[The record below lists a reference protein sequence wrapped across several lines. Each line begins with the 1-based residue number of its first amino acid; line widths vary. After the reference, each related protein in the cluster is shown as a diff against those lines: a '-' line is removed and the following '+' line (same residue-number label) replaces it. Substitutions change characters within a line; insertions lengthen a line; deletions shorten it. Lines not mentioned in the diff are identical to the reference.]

1 MKRIVPIIVS
11 FCLIFAFSSSAVDL
25 ASEKT
30 QGELTAK
37 SQIAMDTVQ
46 EAFSPDEIKILPSI
60 QKAQEA
66 APTNLSGTNPAPHS
80 GQPFTRYG
88 DSFFAL
94 TFLIMAFDAGYLFFR
109 RKRLIAQRT
118 AAALLISAVNAT
130 LVLVL
135 HIMIFRSAFSFA
147 LITGAAQESGTLA
160 AFGRATTLLTPIL
173 YLVVLGLCL
182 KIRAGQYGDNEVRE
196 PVS

>member
-1 MKRIVPIIVS
+1 MP
-11 FCLIFAFSSSAVDL
+11 LDSAEHDFI
-25 ASEKT
+25 
-30 QGELTAK
+30 
-37 SQIAMDTVQ
+37 SQISS
-46 EAFSPDEIKILPSI
+46 FLGK
-60 QKAQEA
+60 
-66 APTNLSGTNPAPHS
+66 TNPDPHS

-88 DSFFAL
+88 DSFSAL

-109 RKRLIAQRT
+109 RKQLIAQRS
-118 AAALLISAVNAT
+118 AAALVISAVNAT

-147 LITGAAQESGTLA
+147 LITGAAQEKGTLA

-182 KIRAGQYGDNEVRE
+182 KIRAGQYGDNEAQE